1 MSWCIRDIRSQSSS
15 LVVPD
20 FKSRAAVQ
28 LPAMTM
34 RPRVALLLLGV
45 RDLTGG
51 GGIERYFAGIF
62 EQYRKRQGAFDLTLV
77 TDVQSLARLQAVGHL
92 CSREGVH
99 LCEAGRNPIGLWR
112 QTRCLWHLAN
122 SGRFDIVHI
131 VLATPWYLPFV
142 WLRRWWQRNG
152 RPRLCVNL
160 VDCTVA
166 HSWFDAGL
174 RRDTANRNAYW
185 LYRLFLQTGRFDA
198 IFTWYQIFR
207 DRLGG
212 RLVGDPLIVAGRYC
226 CVDAERFKP
235 APTKRNNIV
244 HVGRL
249 VSQKRPLWFV
259 EAVHHALSAAPERF
273 EGWRFLMFGK
283 GPLDADVRA
292 AIARHGLSDRIEL
305 GHAGNLDRILGE
317 SKVFVSTQDFDN
329 FSSMSMLEA
338 MSAGNAII
346 ARPVGQTED
355 WVRQGQNGLLLEE
368 DTAEGLAR
376 ALITCLGDESSL
388 TTFGAR
394 SREIATRE
402 QCFDNVRR
410 DLEAF
415 WQATLEHPLAT

>member
-1 MSWCIRDIRSQSSS
+1 
-15 LVVPD
+15 
-20 FKSRAAVQ
+20 
-28 LPAMTM
+28 MTM

-62 EQYRKRQGAFDLTLV
+62 EQYRKRQGAFDLTLI
-77 TDVQSLARLQAVGHL
+77 TDAQSLAHLQAVGRL
-92 CSREGVH
+92 CSREGVR
-99 LCEAGRNPIGLWR
+99 LCEVGRNPIGLWR

-152 RPRLCVNL
+152 RPRLCVN
-160 VDCTVA
+160 VVNCTVA

-174 RRDTANRNAYW
+174 RRDIANRKAYW

-207 DRLGG
+207 DRFGG
-212 RLVGDPLIVAGRYC
+212 RLTGDPLIVAGRYC
-226 CVDAERFKP
+226 CVDAERFRP

-249 VSQKRPLWFV
+249 VPQKRPLWFV

-273 EGWRFLMFGK
+273 ESWRFLMFGK

-305 GHAGNLDRILGE
+305 GHPGNLDRILGE
-317 SKVFVSTQDFDN
+317 SKVFVSTQDFEN
-329 FSSMSMLEA
+329 FSSLSMLEA
-338 MSAGNAII
+338 MAAGNAVI
-346 ARPVGQTED
+346 ARDVGQTH
-355 WVRQGQNGLLLEE
+355 WIVRNGENGYLASE
-368 DTAEGLAR
+368 DTPRGVAE
-376 ALITCLGDESSL
+376 ALLRYVEDPERHAQFALCSRGITTDEHC
-388 TTFGAR
+388 T
-394 SREIATRE
+394 E
-402 QCFDNVRR
+402 NVLR
-410 DLEAF
+410 DLEGF
-415 WQATLEHPLAT
+415 WAAVLGSKPDRKDPARV